1 MFHNNGLPDH
11 VQSDHGGENVAVWR
25 FMIANHASIFH
36 VCHQE
41 ALFIMN
47 ELNAYGV
54 TSIGVLVALMPPYFV
69 RLSAMVFWIQPM
81 KWISTLHYVFKTRIS
96 KCITEFKD
104 SWNSHSLS
112 SDGNMSPNQLIF
124 LREFKLLTD

>member
-1 MFHNNGLPDH
+1 MEVHDSKPCLDFSCVSSGSSVHNERIERLWHDVHRCIGSTYATLFREIER
-11 VQSDHGGENVAVWR
+11 HG
-25 FMIANHASIFH
+25 I
-36 VCHQE
+36 
-41 ALFIMN
+41 LDPTN
-47 ELNAYGV
+47 EVDIY
-54 TSIGVLVALMPPYFV
+54 S
-69 RLSAMVFWIQPM
+69 
-81 KWISTLHYVFKTRIS
+81 LHYVFKTRIS